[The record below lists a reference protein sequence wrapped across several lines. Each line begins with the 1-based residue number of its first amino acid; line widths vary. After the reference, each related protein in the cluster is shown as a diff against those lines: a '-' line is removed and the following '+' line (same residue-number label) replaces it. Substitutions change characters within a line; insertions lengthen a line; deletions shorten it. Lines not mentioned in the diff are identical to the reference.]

1 MNNENNKNDIILKTS
16 EEKPEAILD
25 KRQRQLGYVKKYQEK
40 LESIRVWTEKGK
52 KADYKEKARLK
63 GFTSLTKYI
72 IHLIEND

>member
-1 MNNENNKNDIILKTS
+1 MNDKNNNNDVILETS
-16 EEKPEAILD
+16 EEEPEVILD
-25 KRQRQLGYVKKYQEK
+25 KRQRQLGYVKKYQDK

-52 KADYKEKARLK
+52 KAEYKEKARAK